1 MIYIFFSNNK
11 WFLHQGDLPVK
22 PKQKEEYSY
31 CNPSLIELENLIWDK
46 AIADIK
52 AKALEIANPEILQ
65 AMSHPEQK
73 AFTLMYDGQEY
84 VKEGE
89 FSEWTGTF
97 ERKKYHTKI
106 MSLDIDFEVA
116 HLYQRRTRL
125 DLMSPAEVAIY
136 NASLEVEKAGADRR
150 LTAASIKLQEAR
162 SLVADYI
169 DNVNPITP

>member
-1 MIYIFFSNNK
+1 MNYIFHSDNK
-11 WFLHQGDLPVK
+11 WFLHPGDLPVRPNDPLK
-22 PKQKEEYSY
+22 YGFTVEMDEYNQS
-31 CNPSLIELENLIWDK
+31 
-46 AIADIK
+46 IADIK